1 MNNIIEISNVTK
13 NYGRVKALSNLNL
26 SVGEG
31 EIFGF
36 LGPNGAGKT
45 TALRIL
51 VDYIR
56 SSSGTCK
63 IFGMDTVQDST
74 TIKKNI
80 GYLPGNI
87 QMYKSM
93 KAIDLL
99 KYFANLRGLT
109 DLDYARGLAK
119 RFDSDIDIKIGN
131 MSKGNQ
137 QKIGLIQAMMHKP
150 ALLILDEPTS
160 GLDPLIQEQFFNM
173 MEEIRDS
180 GKTIFMSSHILS
192 EVERICDRVSIL
204 KSGTIVATE
213 NIESLKIKSAQEF
226 EIHFD
231 TDIKKEVFM
240 GLKEIRDLKINGNKL
255 KCTVIGTPN
264 NLLKLATQYT
274 IKKIVTNES
283 NLETTFLSFYEDQ
296 AII

>member
-26 SVGEG
+26 SVEEG

-63 IFGMDTVQDST
+63 IFGMDTVKDST

-109 DLDYARGLAK
+109 DLDYARDLAK

>member
-63 IFGMDTVQDST
+63 IFGMDTVKDST

-109 DLDYARGLAK
+109 DLDYARDLAK

>member
-63 IFGMDTVQDST
+63 IFGMDTVKDST

-109 DLDYARGLAK
+109 DLDYARDLAK

-180 GKTIFMSSHILS
+180 GKTIFLSSHILS

>member
-1 MNNIIEISNVTK
+1 MNNVIEISNVSK
-13 NYGRVKALSNLNL
+13 NYGSVKALRTLNL

-51 VDYIR
+51 VDYIK

-63 IFGMDTVQDST
+63 IFGMDTVKDST
-74 TIKKNI
+74 RIKKDI

-87 QMYKSM
+87 QLYKSM

-99 KYFANLRGLT
+99 KYFANLRGVN
-109 DLDYARGLAK
+109 DWDYVEDISNRL
-119 RFDSDIDIKIGN
+119 DSDIGIKIGN

-150 ALLILDEPTS
+150 RLLILDEPTS

-173 MEEIRDS
+173 IEEIRTE
-180 GKTIFMSSHILS
+180 GKTVFMSSHVLS

-204 KSGTIVATE
+204 KNGSIIATE
-213 NIESLKIKSAQEF
+213 NIDTLKLKSAQEL
-226 EIHFD
+226 EIHFA
-231 TDIKKEVFM
+231 TPIEKKKFMSIEEVKDITFNNNNM
-240 GLKEIRDLKINGNKL
+240 
-255 KCTVIGTPN
+255 KCTVIGSPDK
-264 NLLKLATQYT
+264 LLKLATKYT
-274 IKKIVTNES
+274 IDKIVTYES
-283 NLETTFLSFYEDQ
+283 NLETTFLSFYEDEAQ
-296 AII
+296 V

>member
-63 IFGMDTVQDST
+63 IFGMDTVKDST

-80 GYLPGNI
+80 VYLPGNI

-109 DLDYARGLAK
+109 NLDYARDLAK

-240 GLKEIRDLKINGNKL
+240 GLKEIRGLKINGNKL

>member
-63 IFGMDTVQDST
+63 IFGMDTVKDST

-109 DLDYARGLAK
+109 NLDYARDLAK

-240 GLKEIRDLKINGNKL
+240 GLKEIRGLKINGNKL

>member
-26 SVGEG
+26 SVKEG

-63 IFGMDTVQDST
+63 IFGMDTVKDST

-109 DLDYARGLAK
+109 DLDYARDLAK